1 MNSARGRNESIDDRD
16 ELSHVPAPK
25 APTTPKPK
33 LSENGNKK
41 LTQIIALKN
50 GENNKHVSCL
60 CCAQCRAAAPSMHPA
75 TYHTWVLAAIY
86 QLTASRSGLGRPRLS
101 RSWRPSPLP
110 SHVEEGGDPDSSRM
124 RGGVREE
131 CQGAQ
136 RERI

>member
-1 MNSARGRNESIDDRD
+1 LVNCSKGNPPKGFRFKNKFQKVRRTIENEEFWEGQKMNSARGRNESIDDRD

-60 CCAQCRAAAPSMHPA
+60 GCAQCRAAAPNMHPA
-75 TYHTWVLAAIY
+75 T
-86 QLTASRSGLGRPRLS
+86 
-101 RSWRPSPLP
+101 
-110 SHVEEGGDPDSSRM
+110 
-124 RGGVREE
+124 
-131 CQGAQ
+131 
-136 RERI
+136 